1 MVVITEKEISVG
13 EAIQESLLSSFKG
26 TDRQFNRL
34 EIYAPSSARY
44 THQAQPVILS
54 RHFFYYLLYS
64 RTVLIRRCYY
74 LVRGFESWLTILLF

>member
-44 THQAQPVILS
+44 MHQAQPGIRTKLS
-54 RHFFYYLLYS
+54 QLY
-64 RTVLIRRCYY
+64 
-74 LVRGFESWLTILLF
+74 

>member
-34 EIYAPSSARY
+34 EIFAPSSARY
-44 THQAQPVILS
+44 TH
-54 RHFFYYLLYS
+54 
-64 RTVLIRRCYY
+64 
-74 LVRGFESWLTILLF
+74 

>member
-13 EAIQESLLSSFKG
+13 EAIQESLLSSLKG

-44 THQAQPVILS
+44 TH
-54 RHFFYYLLYS
+54 
-64 RTVLIRRCYY
+64 
-74 LVRGFESWLTILLF
+74 